1 MVLIMV
7 GNWYMSHVS
16 ILAVGTFFYTA
27 TGSGVGV
34 ILLVFVVIKIYDA
47 FCLFLSFD
55 LDPWDKYSFNLMRF
69 D

>member
-1 MVLIMV
+1 MVSIMV

-16 ILAVGTFFYTA
+16 ILATGTFFYT

-34 ILLVFVVIKIYDA
+34 VLLVCVVIKIYDV

-55 LDPWDKYSFNLMRF
+55 FDPWDKYSINLMRF